1 MRRKEMI
8 EFLEKAIEEMDV
20 VDEATLRNG
29 ETGEVIDVIG
39 KHEIEAMQCA
49 LVFCKHLVIG
59 DYNPQRPLSFIHS
72 MIDTHGNCKREWAQ
86 KKADELA
93 ADELARHEASDE

>member
-39 KHEIEAMQCA
+39 KHEIEAMQTA
-49 LVFCKHLVIG
+49 LAFCRHLVEG
-59 DYNPQRPLSFIHS
+59 DYYEGNHVKFIAD
-72 MIDTHGNCKREWAQ
+72 MIDLHATVKFDL
-86 KKADELA
+86 DE
-93 ADELARHEASDE
+93 DEDD